1 VKLTHDEAWE
11 MAKALTE
18 ELWRIGAEADHEVYR
33 IAFRGATRCGGE
45 RDMGGLG
52 KQPMIDFLASRMIE
66 YSEKA
71 NKKPHVRA
79 ARHMEAMVGNYD
91 LIHSTGSERKAS

>member
-1 VKLTHDEAWE
+1 
-11 MAKALTE
+11 
-18 ELWRIGAEADHEVYR
+18 
-33 IAFRGATRCGGE
+33 
-45 RDMGGLG
+45 MGGLG